1 MKSTSTI
8 FITLYS
14 IDKHLSHA
22 SQMHTHTYIGRV
34 HDSELYSGI
43 QWRCEHLWTLW
54 TPTCICAV
62 WTFFPYY
69 SLSFLFLLFPKKTL
83 LSPISLTIIW
93 QTFPIIT
100 KSCMTSSPYILLF
113 TPYSPVICK
122 DNFPL
127 VYMYKLNRYYA
138 VFHIDL
144 GPMFPRSTIF

>member
-1 MKSTSTI
+1 MPHKSI
-8 FITLYS
+8 
-14 IDKHLSHA
+14 H
-22 SQMHTHTYIGRV
+22 MHIYEEFVIRNR
-34 HDSELYSGI
+34 I
-43 QWRCEHLWTLW
+43 QAYNGDANVYGPLW
-54 TPTCICAV
+54 TPTCICTM

-83 LSPISLTIIW
+83 LSPISLTILW

-100 KSCMTSSPYILLF
+100 TSCMTSSPYILLF

-127 VYMYKLNRYYA
+127 VYMYKSSRYYA

-144 GPMFPRSTIF
+144 GPMFPRSTIL